1 LINRG
6 CDRIVHV
13 VEFTT
18 TYAITAYHH
27 QKFSSLIKV
36 KEKMEVTRLV
46 DDKEDLFYKG

>member
-1 LINRG
+1 M
-6 CDRIVHV
+6 
-13 VEFTT
+13 
-18 TYAITAYHH
+18 IT